1 MTNIEKAKALIGT
14 FSSGDLKLADSLLA
28 PRYIQHNLAFADGKD
43 AFIAAVAGLQQ
54 APVKTT
60 VKVMNA
66 CIAQDVTLSSETY
79 SAPCPGG
86 CLDGGAG

>member
-1 MTNIEKAKALIGT
+1 MAVKKAWVACGAAVVL
-14 FSSGDLKLADSLLA
+14 
-28 PRYIQHNLAFADGKD
+28 
-43 AFIAAVAGLQQ
+43 AAVASGGVWLQGRVFDRQ
-54 APVKTT
+54 FDEFAVA
-60 VKVMNA
+60 MNA